1 MVRKAAG
8 PEPSAGSGRPRA
20 GAGWKTSAVRIS
32 ETKKTPYNMNRV
44 GATPKGGQLPDRP
57 KERSSRRR
65 KALSS
70 DQEGSKRILE
80 ELNETSLR
88 AGTYR
93 QAPTRRKEIDGK
105 WDEIPPKNFGRK

>member
-1 MVRKAAG
+1 MA
-8 PEPSAGSGRPRA
+8 EL

-32 ETKKTPYNMNRV
+32 ETKKTPYNMNRA
-44 GATPKGGQLPDRP
+44 GATPKGGQLPDKP

-80 ELNETSLR
+80 EPNENQPKSRNIL
-88 AGTYR
+88 AGSD
-93 QAPTRRKEIDGK
+93 PKEGETDGM